1 MYVPLGMEKANEEN
15 IEPPQTAPPAQPP
28 TVPASIPSIPKTPM
42 GVQVLVGIGLIGL
55 VGGMLYRSGSRR

>member
-42 GVQVLVGIGLIGL
+42 GV
-55 VGGMLYRSGSRR
+55 